1 MFFLDGRRLNG
12 CTSPTHLPGDRAFGR
27 QFFLAAIPKL
37 LQDLLGF
44 VGPFA
49 STYIIEWLSMESPF
63 WIGLVWAFALLL
75 APFLQ
80 TVFVNTYFK
89 ITFNTGMHVRVLSAF
104 RAFEGAPT

>member
-1 MFFLDGRRLNG
+1 M
-12 CTSPTHLPGDRAFGR
+12 
-27 QFFLAAIPKL
+27 
-37 LQDLLGF
+37 
-44 VGPFA
+44 GPFA